1 MKIKPLKNCGV
12 EILDIDISNLTS
24 TDYKEIKDIF
34 LEHLVVIFRNQ
45 SLQIVPYAKLIEG
58 IGHIA
63 NWKQCQ

>member
-34 LEHLVVIFRNQ
+34 INMNGKLETLFLVTKYLRYTNVTTTT
-45 SLQIVPYAKLIEG
+45 LQY
-58 IGHIA
+58 
-63 NWKQCQ
+63 